1 MTDLDRRRM
10 LAGATLSAA
19 LLGTGARAQGTAN
32 PPQVQLGEKAPE
44 GELIYRNPL
53 KTAADIKGWVM
64 EGAAGVDFDLG
75 QMRMK
80 NLMSADNGQAS
91 NFVFW
96 CPEVFPDN
104 VDIRWNFTALEEP
117 GLCILFF
124 AARGIL
130 PGGGDAHVLDP
141 KLKPR
146 AGVYDQYT
154 KSDVSALQMAYFR
167 RRWPE
172 ERAFHLCNLRRAPGF
187 EMLAQAADPLP
198 DVKDAT
204 PPYRVRLVKKT
215 TGVAFYINDLKII
228 DWQAGSPAPQPKW
241 PGAGSLGFRQ
251 MAPLVAAY
259 SDLEV
264 RKLA

>member
-1 MTDLDRRRM
+1 MSHLDRRRM
-10 LAGATLSAA
+10 LAGATASAA
-19 LLGTGARAQGTAN
+19 LFGGADAQDKSNA
-32 PPQVQLGEKAPE
+32 PQVQLGEKAQD

-53 KTAADIKGWVM
+53 KTAADVSGFRM
-64 EGAAGVDFDLG
+64 EGEALVDFDLG
-75 QMRMK
+75 RMRLK
-80 NLMSADNGQAS
+80 NKLSAGSGQAS

-96 CPEVFPDN
+96 CPETFPDD
-104 VDIRWNFTALEEP
+104 VDIRWDFMPLREP

-130 PGGGDAHVLDP
+130 PDGGDVHVLDP
-141 KLKPR
+141 RLER
-146 AGVYDQYT
+146 RSGIYEQYT
-154 KSDVSALQMAYFR
+154 LSDVSALQMAYFR

-198 DVKDAT
+198 EVKDAM
-204 PPYRVRLVKKT
+204 PPYRIRLAKKA
-215 TGVAFYINDLKII
+215 TGVKFFINDLKII
-228 DWQAGSPAPQPKW
+228 DWTAGSPSPRPQW

-259 SDLEV
+259 SNLEV
-264 RKLA
+264 RKLL

>member
-10 LAGATLSAA
+10 LTGAAMSAA
-19 LLGTGARAQGTAN
+19 LAGTGARAQGAAN

-44 GELIYRNPL
+44 GKLIYRNPL
-53 KTAADIKGWVM
+53 KTAADIKGFKL
-64 EGAAGVDFDLG
+64 EGEALVDFDLG
-75 QMRMK
+75 RMRLK
-80 NLMSADNGQAS
+80 NKLSADNGQAS

-104 VDIRWNFTALEEP
+104 VDIRWNFSALEEP

-124 AARGIL
+124 AARGL
-130 PGGGDAHVLDP
+130 LADGGDAHVLDP

-146 AGVYDQYT
+146 VGVYDQYT
-154 KSDVSALQMAYFR
+154 QSDVSALQMAYFR

-204 PPYRVRLVKKT
+204 PPYRLRLVKT
-215 TGVAFYINDLKII
+215 TAGVQFFINDLKIV
-228 DWQAGSPAPQPKW
+228 DWTAGSPAPRPRW
-241 PGAGSLGFRQ
+241 PGSGSIGFRQ
-251 MAPLVAAY
+251 MAPLVATY

-264 RKLA
+264 RSLT

>member
-1 MTDLDRRRM
+1 MSRE
-10 LAGATLSAA
+10 LAGKFAVVTGGSRGIGRAIALALAA
-19 LLGTGARAQGTAN
+19 AGADTVLAAASEAN
-32 PPQVQLGEKAPE
+32 L
-44 GELIYRNPL
+44 R

-64 EGAAGVDFDLG
+64 EGSAGIDFDLG
-75 QMRMK
+75 RMRMK

-146 AGVYDQYT
+146 AGIYEQYT

-172 ERAFHLCNLRRAPGF
+172 VGHPSE
-187 EMLAQAADPLP
+187 
-198 DVKDAT
+198 
-204 PPYRVRLVKKT
+204 YR
-215 TGVAFYINDLKII
+215 
-228 DWQAGSPAPQPKW
+228 
-241 PGAGSLGFRQ
+241 
-251 MAPLVAAY
+251 
-259 SDLEV
+259 
-264 RKLA
+264 